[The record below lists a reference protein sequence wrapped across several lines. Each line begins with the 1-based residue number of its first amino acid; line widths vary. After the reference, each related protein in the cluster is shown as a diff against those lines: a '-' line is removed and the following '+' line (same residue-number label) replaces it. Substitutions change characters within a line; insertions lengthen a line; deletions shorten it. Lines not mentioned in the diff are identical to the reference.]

1 VYSRTSDLPPK
12 ASRSRLIN
20 PASREMPSK
29 ERLGDA
35 PAPPHHKGRAP
46 LAYTPR
52 AWKPSERS
60 GILRSPSDPRTDKS
74 FAKLRV
80 ERSILS
86 FSLVLQSDTLRSM
99 LMKQMIEVLGMRVKL
114 IALPNLDEIHSSDN
128 FSQRDTIEIQAFF
141 LFNNKLFRD

>member
-1 VYSRTSDLPPK
+1 MLPLLHTIKDVLLWP
-12 ASRSRLIN
+12 I
-20 PASREMPSK
+20 
-29 ERLGDA
+29 
-35 PAPPHHKGRAP
+35 
-46 LAYTPR
+46 PR
-52 AWKPSERS
+52 ARGSLQR
-60 GILRSPSDPRTDKS
+60 GVAFLRSPSDPRTDKS